1 MILSNARL
9 VFADRLAR
17 GHVRVADGKIAAISD
32 QPLTPAADEPVL
44 DLGGQFLA
52 PGFIDI
58 HIHGA
63 QRRDTME
70 ASADAFSAICGHH
83 ARGGTTALA
92 LTTVTAPNENILHV
106 L

>member
-17 GHVRVADGKIAAISD
+17 GHVRVRDGKIAAVSD
-32 QPLTPAADEPVL
+32 QALEASAEETVI

-63 QRRDTME
+63 HRRDTME
-70 ASADAFSAICGHH
+70 ATPEAFAAICRHH
-83 ARGGTTALA
+83 ARSGTTALA
-92 LTTVTAPNENILHV
+92 LTTVTATSESILR
-106 L
+106 